1 MKKILFALIAL
12 VCSMSMNAQV
22 MTIMKDGEVIKS
34 YTSAEANCVV
44 FEETPSVI
52 KVSEITLNATTAEL
66 TIGAEASQATTTLIA
81 TVKPEA
87 ATDKTVTWASDN
99 VEVATVTEDGVVT
112 AVAAGTATITAT
124 ANDGSG
130 KSAAC
135 TVTVVGIEWVSLGMS
150 KVEENWWAD
159 EPIAQVEIQQRKDD
173 QRFFRLVKP
182 FDAFGE
188 ELNGNQTEYLQ
199 FVVLRKGDYIREK
212 CTTMPGIVYYNY
224 VNTGWDAGYESDIFM
239 MHPADMTNHFKEEL
253 WLHNK
258 VLSYQANGLPGQ
270 VQLAPYYY
278 MFGVGGWNKTQEDGV
293 FVITFPGFVPE
304 QHANI
309 QKDFTYSEVF
319 TGNFTSELLGT
330 TSSATLKVG
339 KCEVTTD
346 DCDKRFE
353 EEFGKVY
360 QLADAYAP
368 GSTLTFLVKDDK
380 IYLPVSTV
388 DFNYER
394 QATGIQALGKD
405 VYAKINPDASTFSET
420 EVALNITFMDK
431 DGKEFYTTTETLA
444 KNPWVTLG
452 VGTMTDDIIIPL
464 YGQEPSTYNV
474 TYEVNEDNPGLIR
487 VVNPFGPENYP
498 WYSVLVKNGSTMPS
512 EGATLIIN
520 CEDPDAVYIEHQDLG
535 MNLGDG
541 PIGFVSHG
549 AYLLAQG
556 ATFDAVKSE
565 GKFGKYDKT
574 TGKIT
579 FPVFTTE
586 SGRDYQ
592 GYVSENGPITYY
604 AGKNGAIEFQLP
616 TGEAN
621 SRKKVSA
628 PAVSNKLIPLQLTK
642 IDAAKIK

>member
-150 KVEENWWAD
+150 EVEENWWA
-159 EPIAQVEIQQRKDD
+159 ESTAQVEIQQRKDD
-173 QRFFRLVKP
+173 QRYFRLVKP
-182 FDAFGE
+182 FDAFDE
-188 ELNGNQTEYLQ
+188 ELNGNQGEYLQ
-199 FVVLRKGDYIREK
+199 FIVLRKGDYIREK
-212 CTTMPGIVYYNY
+212 CTTMPGIVYYNE
-224 VNTGWDAGYESDIFM
+224 VNTGWDAGYNSDIFM
-239 MHPADMTNHFKEEL
+239 MHPADLNNFFEEKF
-253 WLHNK
+253 WIHNK

-270 VQLAPYYY
+270 VQLAPAYY
-278 MFGVGGWNKTQEDGV
+278 MYGVGGWNESQKDGV

-309 QKDFTYSEVF
+309 QKDFTYSDVYAGDF
-319 TGNFTSELLGT
+319 KSELLET

-339 KCEVTTD
+339 KCEVTTG

-353 EEFGKVY
+353 EEYGKVY

-388 DFNYER
+388 DFDYER
-394 QATGIQALGKD
+394 QATGIQAFGKD
-405 VYAKINPDASTFSET
+405 VYAKINPAKSTFTES
-420 EVALNITFMDK
+420 EVALNVTFVDK
-431 DGKEFYTTTETLA
+431 DGKEFYTTTETLT
-444 KNPWVTLG
+444 KCPWVTLG
-452 VGTMTDDIIIPL
+452 VGTMTDDIIITL
-464 YGQEPSTYNV
+464 YGYDPVEYNV
-474 TYEVNEDNPGLIR
+474 TYEVNENNPGLIR
-487 VVNPFGPENYP
+487 VVNPFGPDNYP
-498 WYSVLVKNGSTMPS
+498 YYNYLLEESWTMPA
-512 EGATLIIN
+512 EGQTLVIN
-520 CEDPDAVYIEHQDLG
+520 CEDPDAVYIERQALEMG
-535 MNLGDG
+535 WGGRAMY
-541 PIGFVSHG
+541 FATAG
-549 AYLLAQG
+549 AYRLAG
-556 ATFDAVKSE
+556 GDSFEDIKADGE
-565 GKFGKYDKT
+565 FGTYDKT
-574 TGKIT
+574 SGVIT
-579 FPVFTTE
+579 FPVLKYN
-586 SGRDYQ
+586 GHDYQ
-592 GYVSENGPITYY
+592 GWTWEDERLAYY
-604 AGKNGAIEFQLP
+604 AGEKGQITFQLP
-616 TGEAN
+616 TEAN
-621 SRKKVSA
+621 TRKKVAA
-628 PAVSNKLIPLQLTK
+628 PVVSNKQLSLQGKK
-642 IDAAKIK
+642 IIAAKVK